1 MAAPSGIVWGSTVG
15 SYGRIGIYTDV
26 SSTSTETTVA
36 VEVWF
41 WSKYSVSDTSNTLYY
56 DNRSSSGSAT
66 TSVGSVSINTTVD
79 TGEGWST
86 SNQKKLKSYS
96 YTYTRKSS
104 AVTRYLY
111 AKLANID
118 RVGGTMYAST
128 TVSIPKLSSYTISYN
143 ANGGSGAP
151 SSQTK
156 LYGSSLTLS
165 STKPTRTGYTFQG
178 WATSSTGSVAYAA
191 GASYTANSSATLY
204 AVWKANT
211 YTIVYNANGGSGAP
225 GKQTK
230 TYGAALTLSSTK
242 PTRTNYTFKG
252 WGTSASATTVKYAA
266 GASYTSNASITLY
279 AIWELSYSKPRI
291 TSASAYR
298 CNSSGTADD
307 SGAYA
312 RVKFSW
318 ACDKT
323 VSSIKIEWKLASAS
337 SYSSSNSKTVSASG
351 TSGNVNEIIGSNAI
365 SSESTY
371 DVQITVADG
380 SGNSTKKISIPGAK
394 FPIDVKNGGKGI
406 AFGKA
411 AELDD
416 YADFQYK
423 VNFRQSATMPNGIG
437 FFGKTSD
444 GTGLN
449 MIYVNSYNN
458 TIIGWG
464 GYNNSIGTTNMY
476 GTSIKLN
483 SNNGVFVDGIQIA
496 TNKVLWS
503 GAYYMMD
510 SQTCTLTEAVSSQA
524 NGIVLVWSWYD
535 TSNSEPVNQNFHHQF
550 IPKYPVST
558 HSGKGSTIFLT
569 GATATTAAV
578 KYFYVSD
585 TTVTGYAGNNAE
597 AFTSDSGIVLNPKK
611 FVLRYVI
618 GV

>member
-1 MAAPSGIVWGSTVG
+1 MAAPSGIVWGSEVG
-15 SYGRIGIYTDV
+15 DYGKIGIYVDL
-26 SSTSTETTVA
+26 SSTATVTTA
-36 VEVWF
+36 SVELWI
-41 WSKYSVSDTSNTLYY
+41 WTKYSVSDSSNTLYY
-56 DNRSSSGSAT
+56 NNLSSSGSAT
-66 TSVGSVSINTTVD
+66 TSVGSVSVVTTVD
-79 TGEGWST
+79 TGGWST

-96 YTYTRKSS
+96 YTYTRKT
-104 AVTRYLY
+104 AAAKRYLY

-128 TVSIPKLSSYTISYN
+128 TFSVPKLDSYTIKYD

-156 LYGSSLTLS
+156 WYGTALTLS
-165 STKPTRTGYTFQG
+165 SAKPTRTGYTFQG
-178 WATSSTGSVAYAA
+178 WATSSTGSVEYSA
-191 GASYTANSSATLY
+191 GASYRTNAATTLY
-204 AVWKANT
+204 AVWNANT
-211 YTIVYNANGGSGAP
+211 YAVSYNANGGSGAP

-230 TYGAALTLSSTK
+230 TYGVALTISSTK

-252 WGTSASATTVKYAA
+252 WGTSASATTVSYAA
-266 GASYTSNASITLY
+266 GAKYTANSAITLY
-279 AIWELSYSKPRI
+279 AVWELAYTKPRI
-291 TSASAYR
+291 NKLSVGRCTSNGTASD
-298 CNSSGTADD
+298 SGT
-307 SGAYA
+307 Y
-312 RVKFSW
+312 VKVVFDW

-323 VSSIKIEWKLASAS
+323 VASVKIEWKLSTATTWTS
-337 SYSSSNSKTVSASG
+337 SKNVSATG
-351 TSGNVNEIIGSNAI
+351 TSGSVSEIIGSNAVN
-365 SSESTY
+365 SESTY
-371 DVQITVADG
+371 DVRITVSDSAG
-380 SGNSTKKISIPGAK
+380 SSTKKTSIPGVN

-411 AELDD
+411 AELSD

-444 GTGLN
+444 GTSLN

-550 IPKYPVST
+550 IPKYQVST